1 MAKRETKYNKYAQ
14 SILTNL
20 ITVLIFNTVIIYLYI
35 KYCKSLDTSSDPNLH
50 RLYTLIF
57 GVIVV
62 TLVFGNISFLFGQI
76 IAKIKMK
83 RINRKIEKQN
93 KYLYYRE
100 LPNHFGI
107 GVNTLL
113 IDSKIENEK
122 DIVAVIL
129 DLCAKKYLKLFK
141 LGNKYFIQVLNYQNN
156 QLLEN
161 EKYIMQYIS
170 QNKVKDINYNEWYR
184 LCLED
189 GKKLDLYT
197 DSQEKKNNFNF
208 LEKFGTAG
216 NIIKNIIVLL
226 ISILMTIAAL
236 EVDNPYSIISAIFS
250 GIVCFIMLSFMAQL
264 VYSVLY
270 YIAYSIQEI
279 INAGINSY
287 NDEISNN
294 LKRTDK
300 GLEEYYKLKSFAN
313 FLDDFGAFAK
323 KEPEE
328 IVLWDYYLSYAQ
340 VFGLTEKIMK
350 TGYNKLINNSSFNID
365 DINNLTLSNIYLD
378 NNKN

>member
-1 MAKRETKYNKYAQ
+1 MAKHETKYNKYAK
-14 SILTNL
+14 SILANL
-20 ITVLIFNTVIIYLYI
+20 ITVLIFNAVIICLYI

-50 RLYTLIF
+50 RLYAIIF

-62 TLVFGNISFLFGQI
+62 TLVFVNISFLVGQI
-76 IAKIKMK
+76 IAKINMK
-83 RINRKIEKQN
+83 RINKKIEKQN

-107 GVNTLL
+107 GINTLL

-189 GKKLDLYT
+189 GKKLDLYA

-208 LEKFGTAG
+208 FEKFGPVG
-216 NIIKNIIVLL
+216 NVIKNIIVLL
-226 ISILMTIAAL
+226 ISILMTIATL

-264 VYSVLY
+264 AYSALGF
-270 YIAYSIQEI
+270 IIYSIQEI

-287 NDEISNN
+287 NEEMSNN
-294 LKRTDK
+294 LKRTPK
-300 GLEEYYKLKSFAN
+300 GIEEYYKLRSFAN
-313 FLDDFGAFAK
+313 FLDDFGAFAE

-365 DINNLTLSNIYLD
+365 DINNLTLDNIYL
-378 NNKN
+378 NNPKD

>member
-1 MAKRETKYNKYAQ
+1 MAKHETKYNKYAK
-14 SILTNL
+14 SILVNL
-20 ITVLIFNTVIIYLYI
+20 ITVLIFNAVIICLYI

-50 RLYTLIF
+50 RLYAIIF

-62 TLVFGNISFLFGQI
+62 TLVFVNISFLFGQI
-76 IAKIKMK
+76 IAKINIK
-83 RINRKIEKQN
+83 RINKKIEKQN

-107 GVNTLL
+107 GINTLL

-141 LGNKYFIQVLNYQNN
+141 LGNKYFIQVLNNQNN

-197 DSQEKKNNFNF
+197 NSQEKKNNFNF
-208 LEKFGTAG
+208 WEKFGTVG

-226 ISILMTIAAL
+226 ISILMTIATI

-264 VYSVLY
+264 AYSALGF
-270 YIAYSIQEI
+270 IIYSIQEV

-287 NDEISNN
+287 NDEMSNN

-365 DINNLTLSNIYLD
+365 DINNVTLSNIYLD

>member
-1 MAKRETKYNKYAQ
+1 M
-14 SILTNL
+14 
-20 ITVLIFNTVIIYLYI
+20 
-35 KYCKSLDTSSDPNLH
+35 
-50 RLYTLIF
+50 
-57 GVIVV
+57 
-62 TLVFGNISFLFGQI
+62 
-76 IAKIKMK
+76 
-83 RINRKIEKQN
+83 
-93 KYLYYRE
+93 
-100 LPNHFGI
+100 
-107 GVNTLL
+107 
-113 IDSKIENEK
+113 EK

-129 DLCAKKYLKLFK
+129 NLCAKKYLKLFK
-141 LGNKYFIQVLNYQNN
+141 LENKYFIQVLNYQNN

-208 LEKFGTAG
+208 LKKIGTVG

-226 ISILMTIAAL
+226 ISILMTIATL
-236 EVDNPYSIISAIFS
+236 EVDNPYSIISAIFFE
-250 GIVCFIMLSFMAQL
+250 IVYFIILSFMAQL
-264 VYSVLY
+264 VYGALGF
-270 YIAYSIQEI
+270 IIYSIQEV

-287 NDEISNN
+287 NDEMSNN

-313 FLDDFGAFAK
+313 FLDDFGAFAG

-365 DINNLTLSNIYLD
+365 DINNVTLSNIYLD

>member
-1 MAKRETKYNKYAQ
+1 MAKHETKYNKYAK
-14 SILTNL
+14 SILANL
-20 ITVLIFNTVIIYLYI
+20 ITVLIFNAVIICLYI

-50 RLYTLIF
+50 RLYAIIF

-62 TLVFGNISFLFGQI
+62 TLVFVNISFLVGQI
-76 IAKIKMK
+76 IAKINMK
-83 RINRKIEKQN
+83 RINKKIEKQN

-107 GVNTLL
+107 GINTLL

-189 GKKLDLYT
+189 GKKLDLYA

-208 LEKFGTAG
+208 FEKFGPVG
-216 NIIKNIIVLL
+216 NVIKNIIVLL
-226 ISILMTIAAL
+226 ISILMTIATL

-264 VYSVLY
+264 AYSALGF
-270 YIAYSIQEI
+270 IIYSIQEI

-287 NDEISNN
+287 NEEMSNN
-294 LKRTDK
+294 LKRTPK
-300 GLEEYYKLKSFAN
+300 GIEEYYKLRSFAN
-313 FLDDFGAFAK
+313 FLDDFGAFAE

-365 DINNLTLSNIYLD
+365 DINNLTLDNIYLNSPKD
-378 NNKN
+378 

>member
-1 MAKRETKYNKYAQ
+1 MTKHETKYNKYAK
-14 SILTNL
+14 SILANL
-20 ITVLIFNTVIIYLYI
+20 ITVLIFNAVIICLYI
-35 KYCKSLDTSSDPNLH
+35 KYCKSLDTTSDPSLH
-50 RLYTLIF
+50 RLYAIIF
-57 GVIVV
+57 GIIVV
-62 TLVFGNISFLFGQI
+62 TLVFVNISFLFGQI
-76 IAKIKMK
+76 IAKINMK

-93 KYLYYRE
+93 KYLDYRE

-141 LGNKYFIQVLNYQNN
+141 LENKYFIKVLNYQNG

-208 LEKFGTAG
+208 FEKFGTAG

-226 ISILMTIAAL
+226 ISILMTIATL

-264 VYSVLY
+264 AYGALGFIV
-270 YIAYSIQEI
+270 YSIQEV

-287 NDEISNN
+287 NDEMSNN

-365 DINNLTLSNIYLD
+365 DINNLTLDNIYL
-378 NNKN
+378 NNSKD

>member
-1 MAKRETKYNKYAQ
+1 MAKHETKYNKYAK
-14 SILTNL
+14 SILANL
-20 ITVLIFNTVIIYLYI
+20 ITVLIFNAVIIYLYI
-35 KYCKSLDTSSDPNLH
+35 KYCKSLDASSDPNLH
-50 RLYTLIF
+50 RLYAIIF

-62 TLVFGNISFLFGQI
+62 TLVFVNISFLFGQI
-76 IAKIKMK
+76 IAKINIK
-83 RINRKIEKQN
+83 RINKKIEKQN

-107 GVNTLL
+107 GINTLL

-141 LGNKYFIQVLNYQNN
+141 LGNKYFIQVLNNQNN

-161 EKYIMQYIS
+161 EKYIMQYIF

-189 GKKLDLYT
+189 GKKLGLYT
-197 DSQEKKNNFNF
+197 DYQEKKNNFNF
-208 LEKFGTAG
+208 WEKFGTVG

-226 ISILMTIAAL
+226 ISILMTIATI

-264 VYSVLY
+264 AYGALGF
-270 YIAYSIQEI
+270 IIYSIQEV

-287 NDEISNN
+287 NDEMSNN

-313 FLDDFGAFAK
+313 FLDDFGAFAV

-365 DINNLTLSNIYLD
+365 DINNVTLSNIYLD

>member
-1 MAKRETKYNKYAQ
+1 MAKHETKYNKYAK
-14 SILTNL
+14 SILANL
-20 ITVLIFNTVIIYLYI
+20 ITVLIFNAVIICLYI
-35 KYCKSLDTSSDPNLH
+35 KYCKSLDTSSDPSLH
-50 RLYTLIF
+50 RLYTIIF

-62 TLVFGNISFLFGQI
+62 TLVFVNISFLFGQI
-76 IAKIKMK
+76 IAKINMK
-83 RINRKIEKQN
+83 RINKKIEKQN

-107 GVNTLL
+107 GINTLL

-141 LGNKYFIQVLNYQNN
+141 LGNKYFIQVLNNQNN
-156 QLLEN
+156 HLLEN

-189 GKKLDLYT
+189 GKKLGLYT
-197 DSQEKKNNFNF
+197 DYQEKKNNFNF
-208 LEKFGTAG
+208 WEKFGTVG

-226 ISILMTIAAL
+226 ISILMTIATI

-264 VYSVLY
+264 AYSALGF
-270 YIAYSIQEI
+270 IIYSIQEV

-287 NDEISNN
+287 NDEMSNN

-313 FLDDFGAFAK
+313 FLDDFGAFTG

-365 DINNLTLSNIYLD
+365 DINNVTLSNIYLD

>member
-270 YIAYSIQEI
+270 YIAYSIQEV

-365 DINNLTLSNIYLD
+365 DINNVTLSNIYLD

>member
-107 GVNTLL
+107 GINTLL

-270 YIAYSIQEI
+270 YIAYSIQEV

-365 DINNLTLSNIYLD
+365 DINNVTLSNIYLD

>member
-76 IAKIKMK
+76 IAKINMK

-141 LGNKYFIQVLNYQNN
+141 LENKYFIQVLNYQNG

-189 GKKLDLYT
+189 GKKLDLYI
-197 DSQEKKNNFNF
+197 DFQEKKNNFNF
-208 LEKFGTAG
+208 FEKFGTAG
-216 NIIKNIIVLL
+216 NIIKNMIVLL
-226 ISILMTIAAL
+226 ISILMTVAAL

-264 VYSVLY
+264 AYGALGFIV
-270 YIAYSIQEI
+270 YSIQEV

-365 DINNLTLSNIYLD
+365 DINNVTLSNIYLD

>member
-1 MAKRETKYNKYAQ
+1 MAKHETKYNKYAK
-14 SILTNL
+14 SILANL
-20 ITVLIFNTVIIYLYI
+20 ITVLIFNAVIICLYI

-50 RLYTLIF
+50 RLYAIIF
-57 GVIVV
+57 GAIVV
-62 TLVFGNISFLFGQI
+62 TLVFVNISFLLGQI
-76 IAKIKMK
+76 IAKINMK
-83 RINRKIEKQN
+83 RINKKIEKQN

-141 LGNKYFIQVLNYQNN
+141 LENKYFIQVLNYQNN

-197 DSQEKKNNFNF
+197 DYQEKKNNFNF
-208 LEKFGTAG
+208 FEKFGTVG

-226 ISILMTIAAL
+226 ISILMTIATI

-250 GIVCFIMLSFMAQL
+250 GIACFIMLSFMAQL
-264 VYSVLY
+264 AYGALGF
-270 YIAYSIQEI
+270 IIYSIQEV

-287 NDEISNN
+287 NDEMSNN

-350 TGYNKLINNSSFNID
+350 TGYDKLINNSSFNID
-365 DINNLTLSNIYLD
+365 DINNLTLDNIYL
-378 NNKN
+378 NNSKD

>member
-1 MAKRETKYNKYAQ
+1 MAKHETKYNKYAK
-14 SILTNL
+14 SILANL
-20 ITVLIFNTVIIYLYI
+20 ITVLIFNAVIICLYI

-50 RLYTLIF
+50 RLYAIIF

-62 TLVFGNISFLFGQI
+62 TLVFVNISFLVGQI

-287 NDEISNN
+287 NDEMSNN

-365 DINNLTLSNIYLD
+365 DINNLTLDNIYL
-378 NNKN
+378 NNPKD

>member
-76 IAKIKMK
+76 IAKINMK

-287 NDEISNN
+287 NDEMSNN

-365 DINNLTLSNIYLD
+365 DINNVTLSNIYLD

>member
-35 KYCKSLDTSSDPNLH
+35 KYCKSIDTSSDPNLH

-270 YIAYSIQEI
+270 YIAYSIQEV

>member
-141 LGNKYFIQVLNYQNN
+141 LENKYFIKVLNYQNN

-270 YIAYSIQEI
+270 YIAYSIQEV

-350 TGYNKLINNSSFNID
+350 TGYNKLINNSAFNID

>member
-1 MAKRETKYNKYAQ
+1 MAKHETKYNKYAK
-14 SILTNL
+14 SILANL
-20 ITVLIFNTVIIYLYI
+20 ITVLIFNAVIICLYI

-50 RLYTLIF
+50 RLYAIIF

-62 TLVFGNISFLFGQI
+62 TLVFVNISFLFGQI
-76 IAKIKMK
+76 IAKINIK
-83 RINRKIEKQN
+83 RINKKIEKQN

-107 GVNTLL
+107 GINTLL

-141 LGNKYFIQVLNYQNN
+141 LENKYYIQVLNNQNN

-197 DSQEKKNNFNF
+197 NSQEKKNNFNF
-208 LEKFGTAG
+208 WEKFGTVG

-226 ISILMTIAAL
+226 ISILMTIATI

-264 VYSVLY
+264 AYSALGF
-270 YIAYSIQEI
+270 IIYSIQEV

-287 NDEISNN
+287 NDEMSNN

-365 DINNLTLSNIYLD
+365 DINNVTLSNIYLD

>member
-1 MAKRETKYNKYAQ
+1 MAKHETKYNKYAK
-14 SILTNL
+14 SILVNL
-20 ITVLIFNTVIIYLYI
+20 ITVLIFNAVIICLYI

-50 RLYTLIF
+50 RLYAIIF
-57 GVIVV
+57 GIIVV
-62 TLVFGNISFLFGQI
+62 TLVFVNISFLFGQI
-76 IAKIKMK
+76 IAKINIK
-83 RINRKIEKQN
+83 RINKKIEKQN

-107 GVNTLL
+107 GINTLL

-141 LGNKYFIQVLNYQNN
+141 LGNKYFIQVLNNQNN

-197 DSQEKKNNFNF
+197 NSQEKKNNFNF
-208 LEKFGTAG
+208 WEKFGTVG

-226 ISILMTIAAL
+226 ISILMTIATI

-264 VYSVLY
+264 AYSALGF
-270 YIAYSIQEI
+270 IIYSIQEV

-287 NDEISNN
+287 NDEMSNN

-365 DINNLTLSNIYLD
+365 DINNVTLSNIYLD

>member
-1 MAKRETKYNKYAQ
+1 MAKHETKYNKYAK
-14 SILTNL
+14 SIFANL

-50 RLYTLIF
+50 RLYALIF

-62 TLVFGNISFLFGQI
+62 TLVFVNISFLFGQI
-76 IAKIKMK
+76 IAKINMK

-107 GVNTLL
+107 GINTLL

-141 LGNKYFIQVLNYQNN
+141 LENKYFIQVLNYQND

-184 LCLED
+184 LCLKD

-197 DSQEKKNNFNF
+197 DSQEKNNNFNF
-208 LEKFGTAG
+208 FEKFGTVG

-226 ISILMTIAAL
+226 ISILMTVAAL

-264 VYSVLY
+264 VYSALCFIV
-270 YIAYSIQEI
+270 YSFQEVV
-279 INAGINSY
+279 NAGINSY
-287 NDEISNN
+287 NDEMRNN

-365 DINNLTLSNIYLD
+365 DINNLTLDNIYL
-378 NNKN
+378 NNPKD